1 MESLL
6 KQVSTKVLCLLK
18 KNSIKGL
25 HKYSSKHNLMSTFS
39 IQDTQVKTVN
49 GQ

>member
-6 KQVSTKVLCLLK
+6 KQVSTKVLCWRK

-39 IQDTQVKTVN
+39 RTQVKTVN